1 MDVTNPGIITHNIW
15 GNDLVGQVK
24 RNGSL
29 TRYYH
34 LKDHL
39 GSVRVTVDASG
50 NSVAYDDYDPWGM
63 LMDGRSYNAGQ
74 ADNRYKFT
82 AKEKDTETGNDWL
95 DSRGYDS
102 RIGRF
107 FCVDALSELFPGHSS
122 YSYSFNNPI
131 SFSDANGMSP
141 DSVNGEAEFPRIVE
155 MEPVEVRADI
165 VPVRYLAVTPL
176 TPRHFIQNLFSSGE
190 VGSQRTYSQENGRWW
205 SYIDLRN
212 QIQVNNMVLP
222 EWVGA
227 VGPSGILSGLR
238 RASIALMT
246 RRAALLGQV
255 TNPKLKGIIN
265 ELYRIGA
272 KIGNGG
278 TADAVRYEQAT
289 GILLSKE
296 GHVLT

>member
-1 MDVTNPGIITHNIW
+1 
-15 GNDLVGQVK
+15 
-24 RNGSL
+24 
-29 TRYYH
+29 
-34 LKDHL
+34 
-39 GSVRVTVDASG
+39 
-50 NSVAYDDYDPWGM
+50 
-63 LMDGRSYNAGQ
+63 MDGRSYNAGQ

-238 RASIALMT
+238 HASIGLKALFQGGSIRGNTIIAIRDMLLKNGFKQSLSEN
-246 RRAALLGQV
+246 RRGYLFKNASGEEIRLMRS
-255 TNPKLKGIIN
+255 
-265 ELYRIGA
+265 RIGDWVIRVRNSADNYLDEFGNVA
-272 KIGNGG
+272 KTRAGSH
-278 TADAVRYEQAT
+278 
-289 GILLSKE
+289 GINISPK
-296 GHVLT
+296 